1 MIYADEKDFIEEVVD
16 EFIQHIGMYRQDIQ
30 ETIAAMIYIKIKT
43 NAKLQKGVKKDGTVS
58 VK

>member
-1 MIYADEKDFIEEVVD
+1 MIYIDEQSFIEEVVD

-30 ETIAAMIYIKIKT
+30 ETIAAMIYMK
-43 NAKLQKGVKKDGTVS
+43 VKVNKPKKEVMKDGTVS